1 MFKKNLS
8 LLLAGILTISCL
20 TAGCGNNSG
29 NGGESPA
36 AGNGDSQAAAT
47 ETGKADKAASGEV
60 ITLTFFDKNTGD
72 AFDNPVAQ
80 AITEKTGIKIEVQ
93 QPTGNPEEKLNLML
107 ASGDLPDIVLMDRR
121 SDIVNK
127 YIAAGALVPL
137 NDLIDQYGAD
147 IQEMYGDILNK
158 SRYEDSKNYYLN
170 NWYGLDPDP
179 DRAFCIRMDVLKELG
194 YGEKAEKG
202 EAFTQDE
209 FRDILSRFKE
219 TYKDADGQPAIPL
232 TSNADYMPSVLSTFK
247 AMYGMKNYYE
257 KDGKLFFDVRDPD
270 YLEMVKYMNG
280 LYRDGLLDKEWA
292 VNKEQIFT
300 QKAGSGRVAATVG
313 LSSDG
318 NRLLKEDNGE
328 DTDKQFYMFKV
339 VADGVDPDKTT
350 FSPRSSLGWD
360 AIGITVKNEH
370 PVETIKFMNFLASE
384 GQYLLMW
391 GIEGKDWDMEDGK
404 HVPRPET
411 LQGFKDDWN
420 TFAKETGIRKWTWFI
435 KNGYG
440 SDGTP
445 YDLATKYERDAVSTH
460 ALTSMANSTWD
471 TAPYDYIGPAA
482 GTPEAL
488 SEQKIKDIIDT
499 AFTNMVYADS
509 EEQVVSLYD
518 AMISEIDA
526 NQASAIEAV
535 YTEKYNEQLA
545 LWK

>member
-29 NGGESPA
+29 NGGESAA

-107 ASGDLPDIVLMDRR
+107 ASGDLPDRR

-158 SRYEDSKNYYLN
+158 SRYEDGKNYYLN

-384 GQYLLMW
+384 EGQYLLMW

>member
-29 NGGESPA
+29 NGGESPS

-47 ETGKADKAASGEV
+47 ETGKADEAASGEV

-158 SRYEDSKNYYLN
+158 SRYEDGKNYYLN

-209 FRDILSRFKE
+209 FRDILNRFKE
-219 TYKDADGQPAIPL
+219 TYKDADGQSAIPL

-257 KDGKLFFDVRDPD
+257 KDGKLYFDVRDPD

-384 GQYLLMW
+384 EGQYLLMW
-391 GIEGKDWDMEDGK
+391 GIEGKDGEDGK

-545 LWK
+545 LGK

>member
-1 MFKKNLS
+1 MFQRKIS
-8 LLLAGILTISCL
+8 ILLTCILTLSCL
-20 TAGCGNNSG
+20 AAGCGNSSQSAGQSSDGENPASSVARVSDEK
-29 NGGESPA
+29 NG
-36 AGNGDSQAAAT
+36 
-47 ETGKADKAASGEV
+47 SGEI

-72 AFDNPVAQ
+72 TFDNPVAQ

-137 NDLIDQYGAD
+137 NDLIDQYGPD
-147 IQEMYGDILNK
+147 IREMYGDILNK
-158 SRYEDSKNYYLN
+158 SRYEDGKNYYLN

-179 DRAFCIRMDVLKELG
+179 DRAICIRMDVLKELG
-194 YGEKAEKG
+194 YGDKAEKG
-202 EAFTQDE
+202 EFFTQEE
-209 FRDILSRFKE
+209 FRDILTRFRD
-219 TYKDADGQPAIPL
+219 TYSDGDGQSAIPL
-232 TSNADYMPSVLSTFK
+232 SSNADYMPAVISTFK

-257 KDGKLFFDVRDPD
+257 KDGKLYFDVRDPA

-300 QKAGSGRVAATVG
+300 QKAGSGRVAATIG
-313 LSSDG
+313 LSTDG
-318 NRLLKEDNGE
+318 NKLLREENGE
-328 DTDKQFYMFKV
+328 DTDAQFYMFKV
-339 VADGVDPDKTT
+339 VADGTAPDETT

-370 PVETIKFMNFLASE
+370 PVETIQFMNFLASEE

-391 GIEGKDWDMEDGK
+391 GIEGKDWDMENGK

-420 TFAKETGIRKWTWFI
+420 AFTKETGIRKWTWFI

-445 YDLATKYERDAVSTH
+445 YDLATKYERDAISTH
-460 ALTSMANSTWD
+460 ALTSMADSTWER
-471 TAPYDYIGPAA
+471 TAW
-482 GTPEAL
+482 L
-488 SEQKIKDIIDT
+488 SMLLIR
-499 AFTNMVYADS
+499 S
-509 EEQVVSLYD
+509 
-518 AMISEIDA
+518 
-526 NQASAIEAV
+526 
-535 YTEKYNEQLA
+535 
-545 LWK
+545 